1 MIDRG
6 IQSYEQKRNIY
17 MQLPKEIKDAMKKEA
32 KEKGIDEEVLLI
44 EYLILIFLLSRH
56 YIIL

>member
-1 MIDRG
+1 
-6 IQSYEQKRNIY
+6 